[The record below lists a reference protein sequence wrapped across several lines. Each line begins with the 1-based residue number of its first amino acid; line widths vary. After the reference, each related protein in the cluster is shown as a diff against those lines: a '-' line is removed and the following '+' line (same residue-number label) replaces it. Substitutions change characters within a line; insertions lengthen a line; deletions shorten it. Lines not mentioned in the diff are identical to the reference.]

1 MALDVEM
8 VYSLILI
15 KISILGSGK
24 MVKNT
29 VKVLIYSLKKE
40 VI

>member
-1 MALDVEM
+1 MVLDAEMAYL
-8 VYSLILI
+8 LIPI

-29 VKVLIYSLKKE
+29 VKALIYSLKKV